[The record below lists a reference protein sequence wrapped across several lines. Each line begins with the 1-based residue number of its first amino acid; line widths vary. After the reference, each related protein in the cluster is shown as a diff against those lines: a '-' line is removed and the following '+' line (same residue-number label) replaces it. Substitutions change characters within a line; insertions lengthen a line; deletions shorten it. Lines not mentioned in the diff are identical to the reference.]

1 MIGANEGAREEMRYF
16 NMQTFK
22 INDRLEVV
30 CEYHNTRNGFKHT
43 ATLLL
48 DGREQEEVKVN
59 YLNRTWERYE
69 FESVLKKLLDQ
80 TRVLS
85 DDQKALFKQKID
97 GQFRE
102 DDPALK
108 QLRAVSAFAALS
120 DIMEPDQ
127 QKANEQ
133 KLKWLKGLEKQGL
146 TIPDDWDQLSEDEKQ
161 RRLDGAIAALGEV

>member
-1 MIGANEGAREEMRYF
+1 
-16 NMQTFK
+16 MQTFK
-22 INDRLEVV
+22 INDQLEVV

-48 DGREQEEVKVN
+48 NGLEQEEVKCT

-108 QLRAVSAFAALS
+108 QLNTIAGIAALG
-120 DIMEPDQ
+120 DLIGADQ
-127 QKANEQ
+127 KESNDWKTRMLKA
-133 KLKWLKGLEKQGL
+133 GLEGRGL
-146 TIPDDWDQLSEDEKQ
+146 IMPDDWDQLSEDEKQ
-161 RRLDGAIAALGEV
+161 RRLDGAIATLGEV